1 MDKDI
6 EMLKE
11 VRDGYIESGNILTEM
26 INMLES
32 LDEDFIGTY
41 DENYDEKYKYLANRL
56 CISVLKTQKLNF

>member
-41 DENYDEKYKYLANRL
+41 DENYDEKYKSLANRL

>member
-26 INMLES
+26 INMLEG

-41 DENYDEKYKYLANRL
+41 DENYDEKYKSLANRL